1 MKRKPV
7 AIPLHITILIDSNS
21 FSVHVLHLVDI
32 RINVQTNTHLNSYVV
47 CVNE

>member
-7 AIPLHITILIDSNS
+7 AIPHITAILIDSNS

-32 RINVQTNTHLNSYVV
+32 QINVQTNTHLN
-47 CVNE
+47 